1 MGDESTSNE
10 KEARFWD
17 LYRTYYAFARTF
29 GRLGRWRAFL
39 SAILRTSNSLSFLM
53 FPRLAKIGLQW
64 AYLKV
69 LCFPDAPRTSFLVF
83 PRCFPR

>member
-39 SAILRTSNSLSFLM
+39 SAIQRAWRAGRPSPEHRACGRRGSSQ
-53 FPRLAKIGLQW
+53 PAAGR
-64 AYLKV
+64 
-69 LCFPDAPRTSFLVF
+69 
-83 PRCFPR
+83 